1 MIILYYGTI
10 WIFYVTFKRRIDP
23 DSTLNPKIIVSG
35 IIGGFA
41 IVILAIAYSGTS
53 IIDDTAEGGFLGS
66 PSGSAPEILPLIIAL
81 EDIEIL
87 DVDERVAYI
96 EVSFKVT
103 NPNYK
108 SVLLE
113 MIRYS
118 VFEDGTKIGTKSIG
132 DRAAPGGLVSAS
144 NYFTILND
152 RPSIIKDEFTIMN
165 DGNIPEIWSALEN
178 DSANW
183 RITGDAF
190 YNLSSM
196 TSGGENELKF
206 DFVR

>member
-1 MIILYYGTI
+1 ML
-10 WIFYVTFKRRIDP
+10 TFKRRID
-23 DSTLNPKIIVSG
+23 TNVILNPKILVSG
-35 IIGGFA
+35 IIGAFA

-53 IIDDTAEGGFLGS
+53 IIDDTSEGGFLAS
-66 PSGSAPEILPLIIAL
+66 PSDSAPEVLPLIIDL
-81 EDIEIL
+81 ENIEIV

-96 EVSFKVT
+96 ELSFKIT

-108 SVLLE
+108 SVILE

-165 DGNIPEIWSALEN
+165 DGNIPEIWSALQS
-178 DSANW
+178 DSADW

-196 TSGGENELKF
+196 TSGGENDINF

>member
-1 MIILYYGTI
+1 MALYG
-10 WIFYVTFKRRIDP
+10 FFMLTFKRRLNP
-23 DSTLNPKIIVSG
+23 KVALNPKIIVG
-35 IIGGFA
+35 GVIGA
-41 IVILAIAYSGTS
+41 LVIVIAAIAFSGTS
-53 IIDDTAEGGFLGS
+53 IIDDTSEGGFLAS
-66 PSGSAPEILPLIIAL
+66 PSSSMPEVLPLIIDL

-87 DVDERVAYI
+87 DIDEKVAYI
-96 EVSFKVT
+96 EISFKIT

-108 SVLLE
+108 SILLE

-132 DRAAPGGLVSAS
+132 DRGAPGGLVAAS

-152 RPSIIKDEFTIMN
+152 RPSIIKDEFTIIN

-183 RITGDAF
+183 RISGDAF

-196 TSGGENELKF
+196 TSGGENEIKF

>member
-1 MIILYYGTI
+1 M
-10 WIFYVTFKRRIDP
+10 
-23 DSTLNPKIIVSG
+23 NPKIIISG
-35 IIGGFA
+35 VVGA
-41 IVILAIAYSGTS
+41 LLIVILAVAYSGTS
-53 IIDDTAEGGFLGS
+53 IIDDTTEGGFLAS
-66 PSGSAPEILPLIIAL
+66 PSDSKPEIIPLIIDL
-81 EDIEIL
+81 ENIEVL
-87 DVDERVAYI
+87 DVDDSVAYVEI
-96 EVSFKVT
+96 SFKIT

-132 DRAAPGGLVSAS
+132 DRGAPGGLVAAS

-178 DSANW
+178 DSPNW
-183 RITGDAF
+183 RVTGDAF

-196 TSGGENELKF
+196 TSGGENEIKF

>member
-1 MIILYYGTI
+1 ML
-10 WIFYVTFKRRIDP
+10 TFKRRLNP
-23 DSTLNPKIIVSG
+23 KVALNPKIIVG
-35 IIGGFA
+35 GVIGA
-41 IVILAIAYSGTS
+41 LVIVIAAIAFSGTS
-53 IIDDTAEGGFLGS
+53 IIDDTSEGGFLAS
-66 PSGSAPEILPLIIAL
+66 PSSSMPEVLPLIIDL

-87 DVDERVAYI
+87 DIDEKVAYI
-96 EVSFKVT
+96 EISFKIT

-108 SVLLE
+108 SILLE

-132 DRAAPGGLVSAS
+132 DRGAPGGLVAAS

-183 RITGDAF
+183 RVTGDAF

>member
-1 MIILYYGTI
+1 ML
-10 WIFYVTFKRRIDP
+10 TFKRRSRSKIA
-23 DSTLNPKIIVSG
+23 LNPKIIVSG
-35 IIGGFA
+35 VVGA
-41 IVILAIAYSGTS
+41 LLIVILAVAYSGTS
-53 IIDDTAEGGFLGS
+53 IIDDTTEGGFLAS
-66 PSGSAPEILPLIIAL
+66 PSNSNSEIIPLIIDL
-81 EDIEIL
+81 ENIKIL
-87 DVDERVAYI
+87 DIDDRVAYVEI
-96 EVSFKVT
+96 SFKIT

-132 DRAAPGGLVSAS
+132 DRGAPGGLVSAS

-196 TSGGENELKF
+196 TSGGENEVKF

>member
-1 MIILYYGTI
+1 ML
-10 WIFYVTFKRRIDP
+10 TFKRRLNP
-23 DSTLNPKIIVSG
+23 KVALNPKIIVG
-35 IIGGFA
+35 GVIGA
-41 IVILAIAYSGTS
+41 LVIVIAAIAFSGTS
-53 IIDDTAEGGFLGS
+53 IIDDTSEGGFLAS
-66 PSGSAPEILPLIIAL
+66 PSSSMPEVLPLIIDL

-87 DVDERVAYI
+87 DIDEKVAYI
-96 EVSFKVT
+96 EISFKIT

-132 DRAAPGGLVSAS
+132 DRGAPGGLVAAS

-165 DGNIPEIWSALEN
+165 DGNIPEIWTALEN
-178 DSANW
+178 DSPNW
-183 RITGDAF
+183 RVTGDAF

>member
-1 MIILYYGTI
+1 M
-10 WIFYVTFKRRIDP
+10 D
-23 DSTLNPKIIVSG
+23 
-35 IIGGFA
+35 
-41 IVILAIAYSGTS
+41 
-53 IIDDTAEGGFLGS
+53 IDD
-66 PSGSAPEILPLIIAL
+66 
-81 EDIEIL
+81 
-87 DVDERVAYI
+87 RVAYVEI
-96 EVSFKVT
+96 SFKIT

-132 DRAAPGGLVSAS
+132 DRGAPGGLVSAS

-183 RITGDAF
+183 RITGDAY

-196 TSGGENELKF
+196 TAGGENEVTF
-206 DFVR
+206 DFVM

>member
-1 MIILYYGTI
+1 ML
-10 WIFYVTFKRRIDP
+10 TFKRWL
-23 DSTLNPKIIVSG
+23 SSKTTLNPKIIVG
-35 IIGGFA
+35 GVIGGLLV
-41 IVILAIAYSGTS
+41 VIALIAFSGTS
-53 IIDDTAEGGFLGS
+53 IIDDTSEGGFLAS
-66 PSGSAPEILPLIIAL
+66 PSESTPEILPIIIDL
-81 EDIEIL
+81 QEIEIL
-87 DVDERVAYI
+87 DIDERVAYVEI
-96 EVSFKVT
+96 SFKVT

-113 MIRYS
+113 MIRYN

-132 DRAAPGGLVSAS
+132 DRGAPGGLVAAS

-165 DGNIPEIWSALEN
+165 DGNKPEIWAALES

-196 TSGGENELKF
+196 TSGGENEIQF

>member
-1 MIILYYGTI
+1 MALYG
-10 WIFYVTFKRRIDP
+10 FFMLTFKRRIN
-23 DSTLNPKIIVSG
+23 SKKILNPKIMVG
-35 IIGGFA
+35 GVIGA
-41 IVILAIAYSGTS
+41 LMIVIVVVGYSGTS
-53 IIDDTAEGGFLGS
+53 IIDDTSEGGFLGS
-66 PSGSAPEILPLIIAL
+66 PSESTPAILPLIIDL

-87 DVDERVAYI
+87 DIDEKVAYVEI
-96 EVSFKVT
+96 SFKIT

-132 DRAAPGGLVSAS
+132 DRGAPGGLVAAS

-152 RPSIIKDEFTIMN
+152 RPSIIKDEFTIIN

-183 RITGDAF
+183 RISGDAF

-196 TSGGENELKF
+196 TSGGENEIKF

>member
-1 MIILYYGTI
+1 MALYG
-10 WIFYVTFKRRIDP
+10 FFMLTFKRRIN
-23 DSTLNPKIIVSG
+23 SKKTLNPKIMVGGVIG
-35 IIGGFA
+35 ALMII
-41 IVILAIAYSGTS
+41 ILVVAYSGTS
-53 IIDDTAEGGFLGS
+53 IIDDTSEGGFLAS
-66 PSGSAPEILPLIIAL
+66 PSESTPAILPLIIDL
-81 EDIEIL
+81 ENIEIL
-87 DVDERVAYI
+87 DIDEKVAHI
-96 EVSFKVT
+96 EISFKVT

-113 MIRYS
+113 MIRYN

-132 DRAAPGGLVSAS
+132 DRGAPGGLVSAS

-165 DGNIPEIWSALEN
+165 DGNIPEIWSALESN
-178 DSANW
+178 SPNW

-196 TSGGENELKF
+196 TSGGENEIAF

>member
-1 MIILYYGTI
+1 ML
-10 WIFYVTFKRRIDP
+10 TFKRRLNP
-23 DSTLNPKIIVSG
+23 KVALNPKIIVG
-35 IIGGFA
+35 GVIGA
-41 IVILAIAYSGTS
+41 LVIVIAAIAFSGTS
-53 IIDDTAEGGFLGS
+53 IIDDTSEGGFLAS
-66 PSGSAPEILPLIIAL
+66 PSSSMPEVLPLIIDL

-87 DVDERVAYI
+87 DIDEKVAYI
-96 EVSFKVT
+96 EISFKIT

-108 SVLLE
+108 SILLE

-132 DRAAPGGLVSAS
+132 DRGAPGGLVAAS

-165 DGNIPEIWSALEN
+165 DGNIPEIWTALEN
-178 DSANW
+178 DSPNW
-183 RITGDAF
+183 RVTGDAF